1 MERSRRCERGLTL
14 IEMLA
19 ALAVLAIVAGLSTGS
34 WQSMVG
40 KLRLQSVAQELA
52 ADVQLARSTAVAQ
65 HRAVRLEVH
74 PHATGSCILA
84 YTGAAGSCHCDEQGQ
99 AQCAAPEQVVQRHWL
114 PAGEGVRISANVASM
129 RFDPVVGTVSPTGTL
144 TTSLV
149 DGRSLAQVVNV
160 MGRSRTCS
168 PQGTVSGIAVC

>member
-34 WQSMVG
+34 WQTMVG
-40 KLRLQSVAQELA
+40 KLRLQSVAQEVA
-52 ADVQLARSTAVAQ
+52 ADIQLARNTAVAL

-99 AQCAAPEQVVQRHWL
+99 AQCPSPEQVVQRHWL
-114 PAGEGVRISANVASM
+114 PASEGVRVTANVASM
-129 RFDPVVGTVSPTGTL
+129 RFDPVIGTVSPTGRL
-144 TTSLV
+144 TTSLA

-168 PQGTVSGIAVC
+168 PEATVSGVPAC